1 MLMLHPD
8 ASLPGRVGRTPSGT
22 MQLNSREEF
31 MKRILILFPKDWD
44 RDELEQPRYRARY
57 EFFYEGFDLF
67 RFPENARLI
76 TFSVWRYIDKLVKR
90 YRGRIDGVISNN
102 EQFGALIAAVVAQR
116 LGLPGTDP
124 AVIIAAQHKYYAR
137 YLQQKLVPEATPR
150 FSVFP
155 YRMQTAAEVGLPF
168 PLYVKPVKATYS
180 VLARRVD
187 SFGELQRHLRFNP
200 LETLILHKLVTPFN
214 DLMKRY
220 TPFTIDAHHLVGE
233 EIIPGVQVNLDG
245 FVHNGKITILGIVD
259 EVMYPGTQAFMRF
272 EYPSRLPADVL
283 ARMRVLAEQLFAGID
298 YGYGFFNVELM
309 YQPDTGRVQII
320 EINPRMASQIVN
332 LYRRVDGYD
341 PYDVLVDL
349 ALGEVPRV
357 SFGEGVFGAAASF
370 VFRRFDGREVSRVPG
385 QAQIESVHQRYPDA
399 RLMLYLKRGA
409 SLAREMKW
417 LGSYR
422 YAVLNLGGVSAED
435 LYRRYDDIR
444 HELAFD

>member
-1 MLMLHPD
+1 MYGRHLSGKCTRS
-8 ASLPGRVGRTPSGT
+8 ASLMIVQQNCNE
-22 MQLNSREEF
+22 MMN
-31 MKRILILFPKDWD
+31 RILVLFPKDWD
-44 RDELEQPRYRARY
+44 RDEFERLCYQGRYQ
-57 EFFYEGFDLF
+57 FFYEGFDLF

-76 TFSVWRYIDKLVKR
+76 TFSARRYADKLVKK

-137 YLQQKLVPEATPR
+137 CLQQKIVPDATPR

-155 YRMQTAAEVGLPF
+155 YEMQTAADVGLPF

-180 VLARRVD
+180 VLARQVD
-187 SFGELQRHLRFNP
+187 SFAELQNHLRFNP

-214 DLMKRY
+214 DLMARY
-220 TPFTIDAHHLVGE
+220 TPFTIDAHHLIGE
-233 EIIPGVQVNLDG
+233 EVMSGVQVNLDG

-272 EYPSRLPADVL
+272 EYPSSLPAGAL
-283 ARMRVLAEQLFAGID
+283 ARMQALAVKLLTGLD
-298 YGYGFFNVELM
+298 YGYGFFNVELI
-309 YQPDTGRVQII
+309 YQPQTGRIQII

-341 PYDVLVDL
+341 PYQVLIDL
-349 ALGEVPRV
+349 ALGKAP
-357 SFGEGVFGAAASF
+357 SATFGAGAFGAAASF
-370 VFRRFDGREVSRVPG
+370 VFRRFDGREVRRVPKP
-385 QAQIESVHQRYPDA
+385 AQIEGVHQRYPDA

-422 YAVLNLGGVSAED
+422 YAVLNLGGASTED
-435 LYRRYDDIR
+435 LHQRYDEIR
-444 HELAFD
+444 RELLFE

>member
-1 MLMLHPD
+1 
-8 ASLPGRVGRTPSGT
+8 
-22 MQLNSREEF
+22 
-31 MKRILILFPKDWD
+31 MKRLLVLFPKDWD
-44 RDELEQPRYRARY
+44 RDELDQPRYRARY

-67 RFPENARLI
+67 KFPENARLI
-76 TFSVWRYIDKLVKR
+76 TFNVRRYVEKLVKK

-102 EQFGALIAAVVAQR
+102 EHFGALIAAVVAQR

-137 YLQQKLVPEATPR
+137 CLQQKIVPEATPR

-155 YRMQTAAEVGLPF
+155 YQMQTAAEVGLPF

-187 SFGELQRHLRFNP
+187 SFAQLQEHLRFKW

-214 DLMKRY
+214 DLMERF
-220 TPFTIDAHHLVGE
+220 TPFTIDAHHLIGE
-233 EIIPGVQVNLDG
+233 EIMSGLQVNLDG

-272 EYPSRLPADVL
+272 EYPSRLPADVQE
-283 ARMRVLAEQLFAGID
+283 RMRALAEKLFTGID
-298 YGYGFFNVELM
+298 YGYGFFNVEFM
-309 YQPDTGRVQII
+309 YQPDTGRIQII

-341 PYDVLVDL
+341 PYELLINL
-349 ALGEVPRV
+349 ALGVAPNV
-357 SFGEGVFGAAASF
+357 TFGAGAFGAAASF

-385 QAQIESVHQRYPDA
+385 QAQIASVHQRYPDA

-422 YAVLNLGGVSAED
+422 YAVLNLGGASAED
-435 LYRRYDDIR
+435 LHQRYDDICR
-444 HELAFD
+444 ELSFE

>member
-1 MLMLHPD
+1 MQQD
-8 ASLPGRVGRTPSGT
+8 FDGT
-22 MQLNSREEF
+22 
-31 MKRILILFPKDWD
+31 MKRILVLFPKDWD

-57 EFFYEGFDLF
+57 EFYYEGFDLF

-76 TFSVWRYIDKLVKR
+76 TFSVRRYIDKLVKK
-90 YRGRIDGVISNN
+90 YRGRLDGVISNN
-102 EQFGALIAAVVAQR
+102 EHFGALIAAVVAQR

-124 AVIIAAQHKYYAR
+124 AVMIAAQHKYYAR
-137 YLQQKLVPEATPR
+137 CLQQKIVPEATPR

-155 YRMQTAAEVGLPF
+155 YKVETAAAVGLPF
-168 PLYVKPVKATYS
+168 PNYVKPVKATFS

-187 SFGELQRHLRFNP
+187 NFAQLQSHLRFNA

-214 DLMKRY
+214 DLMARF
-220 TPFTIDAHHLVGE
+220 TPFIIDAHHLIAE
-233 EIIPGVQVNLDG
+233 EIMAGVQVNLDG
-245 FVHNGKITILGIVD
+245 FMHNGRMTILGIVD

-283 ARMRVLAEQLFAGID
+283 ERMRALAESLFTGID
-298 YGYGFFNVELM
+298 YGYGFFNVELI
-309 YQPDTGRVQII
+309 YQPDTGRIQII

-341 PYDVLVDL
+341 PYQVLIDL
-349 ALGEVPRV
+349 ALGEMPHVTA
-357 SFGEGVFGAAASF
+357 GEGAFGAAASF
-370 VFRRFDGREVSRVPG
+370 VFRRFDGREVTCVPRP
-385 QAQIESVHQRYPDA
+385 AQIASVHQRYPDA

-422 YAVLNLGGVSAED
+422 YAVLNIGGASTED
-435 LYRRYDDIR
+435 LHQRYHEIRRA
-444 HELAFD
+444 LSFD

>member
-1 MLMLHPD
+1 
-8 ASLPGRVGRTPSGT
+8 
-22 MQLNSREEF
+22 
-31 MKRILILFPKDWD
+31 MKRILVLFPKDWD
-44 RDELEQPRYRARY
+44 RDEFEQPRYRARF

-67 RFPENARLI
+67 KFPQNARLM
-76 TFSVWRYIDKLVKR
+76 TFNAARYADKLVKK

-137 YLQQKLVPEATPR
+137 CLQQKIAPNATPR

-155 YRMQTAAEVGLPF
+155 YQLASAADTGLPF
-168 PLYVKPVKATYS
+168 PFYVKPVKATYS

-187 SFGELQRHLRFNP
+187 NFTQLQTHLRFNF

-214 DLMKRY
+214 DLMARY
-220 TPFTIDAHHLVGE
+220 TPFTIDAHHLIGE
-233 EIIPGVQVNLDG
+233 EIMTGVQVNLDG
-245 FVHNGKITILGIVD
+245 FVHNGKMTILGIVD
-259 EVMYPGTQAFMRF
+259 EVMYPGTQAFARF

-283 ARMRVLAEQLFAGID
+283 ARMKTLSEQLISGID

-309 YQPDTGRVQII
+309 YQPDTGRIQII

-341 PYDVLVDL
+341 PYDALIDL
-349 ALGEVPRV
+349 ALGRAPHVTV
-357 SFGEGVFGAAASF
+357 GEGAFGAAASF
-370 VFRRFDGREVSRVPG
+370 VFRRFDGREITRVPG
-385 QAQIESVHQRYPDA
+385 RAQIDAVQQRYPDA
-399 RLMLYLKRGA
+399 RLMLYLKHG
-409 SLAREMKW
+409 SGLAREMKW

-422 YAVLNLGGVSAED
+422 YAVLNLGGASAED
-435 LYRRYDDIR
+435 LHQRYDDIR
-444 HELAFD
+444 RALSFE

>member
-1 MLMLHPD
+1 MM
-8 ASLPGRVGRTPSGT
+8 
-22 MQLNSREEF
+22 N
-31 MKRILILFPKDWD
+31 RILVLFPKDWD
-44 RDELEQPRYRARY
+44 RDELEQPNYQARY
-57 EFFYEGFDLF
+57 QFFYEGFDLF

-76 TFSVWRYIDKLVKR
+76 TFNARRYADKLVKK

-137 YLQQKLVPEATPR
+137 CLQQKIVPEATPR

-155 YRMQTAAEVGLPF
+155 YKMQSAADVGMPF

-180 VLARRVD
+180 VLARKVD
-187 SFGELQRHLRFNP
+187 SFAELQTHLRFNP

-214 DLMKRY
+214 DLMARY
-220 TPFTIDAHHLVGE
+220 TPFTIDAHHLIGE
-233 EIIPGVQVNLDG
+233 EIMSGVQVNLDG

-283 ARMRVLAEQLFAGID
+283 VRMQALACRLFSGID
-298 YGYGFFNVELM
+298 YGYGFFNVELI
-309 YQPDTGRVQII
+309 YQPETGRIQII

-341 PYDVLVDL
+341 PYEVLIDL
-349 ALGEVPRV
+349 ALGKAPQVTV
-357 SFGEGVFGAAASF
+357 GAGAFGAAASF
-370 VFRRFDGREVSRVPG
+370 VFRRFDGREVTRVPKA
-385 QAQIESVHQRYPDA
+385 AQIECVHQRYPDA

-422 YAVLNLGGVSAED
+422 YAVLNLGGASTED
-435 LYRRYDDIR
+435 LHQRYDDIR
-444 HELAFD
+444 RELSFE

>member
-1 MLMLHPD
+1 
-8 ASLPGRVGRTPSGT
+8 
-22 MQLNSREEF
+22 
-31 MKRILILFPKDWD
+31 MKNILVLFPKDWD
-44 RDELEQPRYRARY
+44 RDELEQPRYRERY
-57 EFFYEGFDLF
+57 QFFYEGFDLF
-67 RFPENARLI
+67 TFPENARLM
-76 TFSVWRYIDKLVKR
+76 TFNARRYADKLVKK
-90 YRGRIDGVISNN
+90 YGGRINGVISNN

-137 YLQQKLVPEATPR
+137 CLQQKIMPEATPR

-155 YRMQTAAEVGLPF
+155 YKLHSAADVGLPF

-187 SFGELQRHLRFNP
+187 SFAELQKHLRFNP

-214 DLMKRY
+214 DLMERF

-233 EIIPGVQVNLDG
+233 EIMSGLQVNLDG

-283 ARMRVLAEQLFAGID
+283 TRMKALAEKLFTSID

-309 YQPDTGRVQII
+309 YQPETGRLQII

-341 PYDVLVDL
+341 PYELLIDL
-349 ALGEVPRV
+349 ALGNPPSVT
-357 SFGEGVFGAAASF
+357 FGQGAFGAAASF
-370 VFRRFDGREVSRVPG
+370 VFRRFDGREVTRVPKPS
-385 QAQIESVHQRYPDA
+385 QIESVHQRYPDA

-422 YAVLNLGGVSAED
+422 YAVLNLGGASTED
-435 LYRRYDDIR
+435 LHQRYDEIR
-444 HELAFD
+444 RELSFD

>member
-1 MLMLHPD
+1 
-8 ASLPGRVGRTPSGT
+8 
-22 MQLNSREEF
+22 
-31 MKRILILFPKDWD
+31 MKRLLVLFPKDWD
-44 RDELEQPRYRARY
+44 RDELDQPRYRAQY

-67 RFPENARLI
+67 KFPENARLI
-76 TFSVWRYIDKLVKR
+76 TFNVRRYIEKLVKK

-102 EQFGALIAAVVAQR
+102 EHFGALIAAVVAQR

-137 YLQQKLVPEATPR
+137 CLQQKIVPEATPR
-150 FSVFP
+150 FAVFP
-155 YRMQTAAEVGLPF
+155 YQMKSATEVGLPF

-187 SFGELQRHLRFNP
+187 SFAQLQAHLRFKP

-214 DLMKRY
+214 DLMERF
-220 TPFTIDAHHLVGE
+220 TPFTIDAHHLIGE
-233 EIIPGVQVNLDG
+233 EIMTGLQVNLDG

-272 EYPSRLPADVL
+272 EYPSRLPADVQE
-283 ARMRVLAEQLFAGID
+283 RMHALAEKLFTGID
-298 YGYGFFNVELM
+298 YGYGFFNVEFM
-309 YQPDTGRVQII
+309 YQPDTGRIQII

-341 PYDVLVDL
+341 PYELLINL
-349 ALGEVPRV
+349 ALGVQPQIT
-357 SFGEGVFGAAASF
+357 FGAGAFGAAASF

-409 SLAREMKW
+409 GLAREMKW

-422 YAVLNLGGVSAED
+422 YAVLNLGGASAED
-435 LYRRYDDIR
+435 LHQRYDDICR
-444 HELAFD
+444 ELSFE